1 MRFPVAVHFVVLTIS
16 ASWPRGADADPVTAP
31 RGSSVSVSSPN
42 ANGGEAN
49 SEKASPEKISLSD
62 EGELAKVVGL
72 YEAGK
77 YRECAS
83 ALGPLLDPKYQGR
96 LRERSVIEH
105 ARIYL
110 AACLIGSDR
119 PEEADEPL
127 RAAIRENMQ
136 MKAPDSLLFPPPVV
150 ELFLQVRQ
158 SLYEE
163 IRQAEAERLRK
174 ARESVEDRL
183 RRQQR
188 EVRRVLEL
196 ERLANSEM
204 IVTKNR
210 RWVAFVPFGVGQ
222 FQNGNHGLGWV
233 FLTSEAVLGATA
245 LTAIGVYTHFQA
257 ESSRLKNPDN
267 NAVVESWYTLFQVS
281 SYSFLA
287 VAALG
292 IAEAHLSFVPEFR
305 ELRPR
310 PLPPKLRRGIALRP
324 SVGATPDGVM
334 AGLSGAF

>member
-1 MRFPVAVHFVVLTIS
+1 MRFSVAVQVQVLVMGAAWSLGVARAQPDTRRAPS
-16 ASWPRGADADPVTAP
+16 DSVPRAELAPGA
-31 RGSSVSVSSPN
+31 R
-42 ANGGEAN
+42 NGGDR
-49 SEKASPEKISLSD
+49 ISLLTD

-77 YRECAS
+77 YGECANS
-83 ALGPLLDPKYQGR
+83 LTPLLDQKSDAR
-96 LRERSVIEH
+96 LRERPVIES

-110 AACLIGSDR
+110 AACLIGSGR
-119 PEEADEPL
+119 PEAADEPL

-150 ELFLQVRQ
+150 ERFLQVRQ
-158 SLYEE
+158 SLYDE
-163 IRQAEAERLRK
+163 IRQAEAERLRQ
-174 ARESVEDRL
+174 AREGVERRL
-183 RRQQR
+183 ER
-188 EVRRVLEL
+188 ERVEMERVLEL
-196 ERLANSEM
+196 ERLANSEL
-204 IVTKNR
+204 IVTRNR
-210 RWVAFVPFGVGQ
+210 RWVGFVPFGVGQ

-245 LTAIGVYTHFQA
+245 LTALGVFTHFQA

-267 NAVVESWYTLFQVS
+267 NAVVDAWYTLFEVS

-292 IAEAHLSFVPEFR
+292 IAEGQLSFVPEFR

-310 PLPPKLRRGIALRP
+310 VLPPKLRRAAQLRPQFGIAP
-324 SVGATPDGVM
+324 GGALL
-334 AGLSGAF
+334 GLSASF